1 MPRAMPSEAATS
13 LPALPQGSLQG
24 REAFRQ
30 AVRDAIA
37 HAAAAPAQFNQ
48 LIFCDPDFADWPL
61 GERAVADALQAWA
74 LRGHGQLLLL
84 ASRYDEVQRLHP
96 LFVQWRRLWSHKIEA
111 RACCA
116 AHAADL
122 PGVLW
127 TPAWAL
133 RRFSPL
139 HSVCVAGH
147 EADRRTTLRAE
158 LDEWLGRSMPAF
170 PASVLGL

>member
-1 MPRAMPSEAATS
+1 MPSEAATS

-37 HAAAAPAQFNQ
+37 HAAAAPAQFSQ

-84 ASRYDEVQRLHP
+84 ANHYDEVQ
-96 LFVQWRRLWSHKIEA
+96 
-111 RACCA
+111 
-116 AHAADL
+116 
-122 PGVLW
+122 
-127 TPAWAL
+127 
-133 RRFSPL
+133 
-139 HSVCVAGH
+139 
-147 EADRRTTLRAE
+147 
-158 LDEWLGRSMPAF
+158 
-170 PASVLGL
+170 

>member
-1 MPRAMPSEAATS
+1 MPRAMSSEAATS

-37 HAAAAPAQFNQ
+37 HAAAAPAQFSQ

-96 LFVQWRRLWSHKIEA
+96 LFVQ
-111 RACCA
+111 
-116 AHAADL
+116 
-122 PGVLW
+122 
-127 TPAWAL
+127 
-133 RRFSPL
+133 
-139 HSVCVAGH
+139 
-147 EADRRTTLRAE
+147 
-158 LDEWLGRSMPAF
+158 
-170 PASVLGL
+170 